1 MIEQTRPWL
10 CVPWD
15 SVVGLN
21 RTLCQAQKMEALV
34 NSKTI
39 AASQERWEKAG
50 QKSMNLLEALTV
62 CREVRDSAPFTF
74 NNGNTFAALARGL
87 VEDSLRNTPSVEAQ
101 IIRTTISHYVAGTVG
116 KKELQQVMA
125 QLAPLLT
132 KPGAAPRSS
141 TELPTPRLTE
151 ARRLA

>member
-1 MIEQTRPWL
+1 MGVSWE
-10 CVPWD
+10 
-15 SVVGLN
+15 SVVELN

-34 NSKTI
+34 NSKGI
-39 AASQERWEKAG
+39 AAAQERWAKAD
-50 QKSMNLLEALTV
+50 QKSMNLFEALTV
-62 CREVRDSAPFTF
+62 CREVRDRAPFTF

-87 VEDSLRNTPSVEAQ
+87 VEDFLRNAPPVEAQ
-101 IIRTTISHYVAGTVG
+101 ILRTTISHYVAGTVG
-116 KKELQQVMA
+116 KKELQLILA
-125 QLAPLLT
+125 QFAPLLE